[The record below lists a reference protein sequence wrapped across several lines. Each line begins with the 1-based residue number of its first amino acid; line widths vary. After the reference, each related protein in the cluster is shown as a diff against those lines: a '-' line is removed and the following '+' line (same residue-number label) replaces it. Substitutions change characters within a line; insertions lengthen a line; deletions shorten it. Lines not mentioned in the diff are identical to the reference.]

1 MRGSRLML
9 VLAIAFGLIAAVSV
23 YIYLGKTM
31 EPAPTPI
38 TTVTVVAAKSAIP
51 PRTKIT
57 QDLIYVKEVPEE
69 AAHPKAVRNV
79 KDILGLITKYCLK
92 GNPHGT
98 TWRLF

>member
-1 MRGSRLML
+1 ML
-9 VLAIAFGLIAAVSV
+9 VFAIACGLIAAVSV

-31 EPAPTPI
+31 APAPAIT

-69 AAHPKAVRNV
+69 AGPIPRLCGMMTDIVGADNEIRN
-79 KDILGLITKYCLK
+79 
-92 GNPHGT
+92 P
-98 TWRLF
+98 